1 MVKEQ
6 ERATERGELPSEG
19 ATTNGTAG
27 QDQPAPAAPASAAE
41 PAQGA
46 PSTEES
52 PGRDQLAA
60 MLQEARA
67 KAEEN
72 WNQLLRT
79 RAEMDNLRKRH
90 QRELENAHKYALDS
104 FVRDLLQVRDSLEL
118 GQSAALDGNAG
129 VEKLLEGT
137 DLTLRLLGDVMAK
150 FGVEPVDP
158 AGEPFNPELHQA
170 MSMQPRNDMPPNTV
184 STVVQKG
191 YLLNGRLVRPA
202 LVIVSA
208 AAGQQD

>member
-6 ERATERGELPSEG
+6 ERAKERSALPSEG
-19 ATTNGTAG
+19 ATTNETPESG
-27 QDQPAPAAPASAAE
+27 QPGAPAAGTAE
-41 PAQGA
+41 SGQGA
-46 PSTEES
+46 RSTEETPS
-52 PGRDQLAA
+52 LDQLAA
-60 MLQEARA
+60 LLQEARA
-67 KAEEN
+67 KAEEH
-72 WNQLLRT
+72 WNQLLRA

-118 GQSAALDGNAG
+118 GQSAALEGNAG
-129 VEKLLEGT
+129 LEKLLEGT
-137 DLTLRLLGDVMAK
+137 DLTLRLLSDVMAK

-170 MSMQPRNDMPPNTV
+170 MSVQPRDDMPPNTV
-184 STVVQKG
+184 STVIQKG

-208 AAGQQD
+208 ATGQQA